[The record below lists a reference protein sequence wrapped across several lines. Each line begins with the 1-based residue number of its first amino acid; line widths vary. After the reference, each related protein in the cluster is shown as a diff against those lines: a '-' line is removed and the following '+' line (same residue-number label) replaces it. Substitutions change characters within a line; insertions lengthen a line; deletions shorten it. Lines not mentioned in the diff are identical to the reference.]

1 MFNDI
6 SILMNIPMYRKLP
19 RACVIYMSGVIEMG
33 KLHSMKKKLIDI
45 LFYLIALMSTFR
57 KSHRH

>member
-1 MFNDI
+1 MH
-6 SILMNIPMYRKLP
+6 RKLP

-57 KSHRH
+57 KSHRHWNPKA